1 MATSSSLCDQVHP
14 GHPLAR
20 SKAILELFAT
30 SWSDCFSM
38 YKACLA
44 LVTGAAEHLLR

>member
-20 SKAILELFAT
+20 SKAILESFAT
-30 SWSDCFSM
+30 SWSDCFPTH
-38 YKACLA
+38 KACLA